1 MSNFANPYEPPKSD
15 VVALPDSAMDLIDA
29 SSGRRFANLLL
40 DYVGFLV
47 VAVVVALGLELVA
60 STTGV
65 RVPTKLTQLIGM
77 LEWISYYV
85 VFEALLGRTPGKLIT
100 GTRVVN
106 LAGGRPRFTQI
117 LGRSFARAV
126 PFEAFSFFGSR
137 AGWHDRWSRTRV
149 VLVRR

>member
-1 MSNFANPYEPPKSD
+1 
-15 VVALPDSAMDLIDA
+15 
-29 SSGRRFANLLL
+29 
-40 DYVGFLV
+40 
-47 VAVVVALGLELVA
+47 
-60 STTGV
+60 
-65 RVPTKLTQLIGM
+65 M